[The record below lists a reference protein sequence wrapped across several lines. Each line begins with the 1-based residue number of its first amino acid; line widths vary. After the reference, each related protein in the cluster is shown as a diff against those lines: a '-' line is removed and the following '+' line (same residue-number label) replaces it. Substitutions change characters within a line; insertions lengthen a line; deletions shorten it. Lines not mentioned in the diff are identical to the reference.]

1 MKVSVITPAFN
12 SARFIGE
19 TLRSIA
25 AQRATAGVEIEHIVV
40 DGASTDGTL
49 EVIRR
54 HARGID
60 VLISEPDRGPADAIN
75 KGLRAATGDYAG
87 WLNADDLYEPG
98 AVARLCAA
106 VRRRPGRAIYF
117 GRCRIVDAAGREI
130 RRPITSFKNSF
141 FPFSC
146 RPLIQSINYL
156 SQPSSFFSMEAAR
169 SAGELR
175 TDLRAAFDYDW
186 TLRLWRLGGAYAIPG
201 PPLASFRW
209 HPGSISGSEFR
220 RQFREEFEIAAR
232 DAGRFAPQT
241 LAHALVRFGIVSIY
255 SLMAWAAALRQPRR

>member
-25 AQRATAGVEIEHIVV
+25 AQRVAAGVEIEHIVV

-49 EVIRR
+49 DVIRR
-54 HARGID
+54 HSRDID

-75 KGLRAATGDYAG
+75 KGLRVATGDYAG
-87 WLNADDLYEPG
+87 WLNADDLYEPD
-98 AVARLCAA
+98 AVARLCDS

-117 GRCRIVDAAGREI
+117 GRCRIVDAGGKEI
-130 RRPITSFKNSF
+130 RRPITAFKNAF

-156 SQPSSFFSMEAAR
+156 SQPSSFFSMDAAR
-169 SAGELR
+169 AAGELR

-186 TLRLWRLGGAYAIPG
+186 TLRLWRIGGAYAIPG

-255 SLMAWAAALRQPRR
+255 SLMARAAALRQPRR